1 MPTPSPGPRP
11 RPRDRTGRPLPLG
24 SPDELGDGDP
34 AASCV
39 SAAQARQRLAGCLA
53 EGRHFAAHRVVLR
66 LWRDLDV
73 DAAPTWQA
81 VAQLTAGAVH
91 LERGNRAGARTL
103 LARAAERLAEPGLP
117 EAGVDVAALAAVAAD
132 LAARATGPTPPR
144 PRLPAAAVS
153 PPGGA
158 P

>member
-11 RPRDRTGRPLPLG
+11 RPRDHTGRPLPPG

-34 AASCV
+34 ARACT
-39 SAAQARQRLAGCLA
+39 SAAQARERLAACFA

-73 DAAPTWQA
+73 DAGPLWQA

-91 LERGNRAGARTL
+91 LERGNGAGAQTL
-103 LARAAERLAEPGLP
+103 LTRADERLADPDLP
-117 EAGVDVAALAAVAAD
+117 AAEVDVAALAGVAEE
-132 LAARATGPTPPR
+132 LAARVGAGALPA
-144 PRLPAAAVS
+144 PRLPATAVS
-153 PPGGA
+153 PRGGA